1 MARFYG
7 PIGFVNS
14 QETFEGSG
22 IWEDVPFEKKY
33 RGIITKN
40 IKKWDSSE
48 YLNKDIN
55 ISNVISIVADPYISN
70 HLASI
75 RYIKW
80 LGSYWEIINVSV
92 EHPRLVLT
100 IGGVYNGP
108 KVTTSEPTD
117 EHPRIQ

>member
-1 MARFYG
+1 MAIFYG
-7 PIGFVNS
+7 PIGFVDT

-22 IWEDVPFEKKY
+22 IYEDIPVEKNY
-33 RGIITKN
+33 RGVITKN

-48 YLNKDIN
+48 YLNKDLN

-70 HLASI
+70 HLANI
-75 RYIKW
+75 RYVKW

-92 EHPRLVLT
+92 ERPRLVLT

-108 KVTTSEPTD
+108 KVTASESTE
-117 EHPRIQ
+117 EHPGI